1 MSLAFDLD
9 CPPVND
15 ELDTA
20 GGSHLYFVLAG
31 TIPLVISVGVTVNT
45 VPLQIVALMAVIT
58 AFGFTVTSTVN
69 VAPTQLPKVD
79 VGVTMYTAVLATL
92 ELLVRVPFT
101 ESWLLAEAPPVRDAL
116 LTAGSLQEYRVVVGT
131 ITLPLFTG
139 DTSNGRP
146 LQITVLN
153 AIISGVGSTNTVRV
167 KLAYAAQFSI
177 CGVTMYTA
185 VCVTLELFLSNPNML
200 S

>member
-1 MSLAFDLD
+1 VSDG
-9 CPPVND
+9 
-15 ELDTA
+15 LDTA
-20 GGSHLYFVLAG
+20 GRSQVYLVLAG
-31 TIPLVISVGVTVNT
+31 TIPLVISVGVTLNV

-69 VAPTQLPKVD
+69 VAPTQFPKVD
-79 VGVTMYTAVLATL
+79 VGVTMYTAVLVTL
-92 ELLVRVPFT
+92 ELLVRIPFT

-116 LTAGSLQEYRVVVGT
+116 LTAGSFQEYRVVVGT

-139 DTSNGRP
+139 DTSNGSP
-146 LQITVLN
+146 LQTTVLKGL
-153 AIISGVGSTNTVRV
+153 ITGVGSTNTVKV

-185 VCVTLELFLSNPNML
+185 VWVTLELFLSNPNML